1 MKYRLIFRLCI
12 WGGRVGTW
20 AWTRQGSPR
29 APLGSVAGPQCRP
42 CIEAALRATPVLS
55 VTLAR
60 HLPRSVTV
68 AGYCFVLFCSDC
80 QWGPMLPAKGSPNSR
95 ELENL
100 VYF

>member
-1 MKYRLIFRLCI
+1 VS
-12 WGGRVGTW
+12 GVSRVK
-20 AWTRQGSPR
+20 
-29 APLGSVAGPQCRP
+29 L
-42 CIEAALRATPVLS
+42 LRAFRATILS
-55 VTLAR
+55 VTLAH
-60 HLPRSVTV
+60 HLSRSVTI